1 MKEFVAIIIIFLIY
15 IMAIVFI
22 RHLNHRERMKRE
34 KIRKRAKKE
43 REEIRENTKKMISII
58 KEETK
63 QFECL
68 IELFNNWIILY
79 NINPKKFC
87 TYEKEFFEWYEKIT
101 AAQCE
106 YIKSTI
112 SNKNSDISFQNLL
125 TMLKQFAKWT
135 EGK

>member
-1 MKEFVAIIIIFLIY
+1 MKEFSTVIIIFLVNVI
-15 IMAIVFI
+15 AIVFI
-22 RHLNHRERMKRE
+22 SHLNHRERMKRE
-34 KIRKRAKKE
+34 KIRERAKKE
-43 REEIRENTKKMISII
+43 REEISENTKKRIRII

-68 IELFNNWIILY
+68 IELFKNWITLY

-87 TYEKEFFEWYEKIT
+87 TYEKEFLEWYEKIT

-106 YIKSTI
+106 YIKSII